1 MINTELL
8 RETIIERVKSCTDV
22 GLLDLILQLIPLESE
37 Q

>member
-8 RETIIERVKSCTDV
+8 RETIIGRVKSCTDI
-22 GLLDLILQLIPLESE
+22 GLLDLILQLIPPESE